1 MPDPSGS
8 AASAQAYIPLAL
20 PEFNGKTVRLDDQLD
35 EIAYVRPGDDLLTRG
50 LYVDL
55 PAYGGHLFRV
65 TRETNPSR
73 RRSGNGSGNGT
84 RASQPSGASSSRA

>member
-1 MPDPSGS
+1 MSVANLTGEP
-8 AASAQAYIPLAL
+8 AQAYIPLAL
-20 PEFNGKTVRLDDQLD
+20 PEFSGKTVRLDDQLD

-65 TRETNPSR
+65 TRQAPTGQR
-73 RRSGNGSGNGT
+73 RR
-84 RASQPSGASSSRA
+84 ASAR